1 MVKTRLKKWGY
12 SKNVSVKSEE
22 VESLMELIFEAE
34 SQGDVRK
41 TSTEVTLATGRTVGL
56 DRVAAHLRRK
66 KVSPLVV
73 QKASQLSLARYH
85 HAQSPSPTSLSMQ
98 TPDVFRVPENI
109 FSDVHSYVYG
119 QFSGPGASGAASVP
133 SMIMVSPE
141 DKRVYDLV
149 TASRKFFVQDKPDE
163 AFRLLR
169 VAPARIKELLDTDRP
184 SIPRCIL
191 NIIIMLLSI
200 PGGRELDETVGALVR
215 YIAALATDDSMQWP
229 RDHPLRRILL
239 GLGQAGNQSL
249 LEIAVRGY
257 KCLLLSIES
266 LPDPSVRETT
276 IAAWLDLGEAIGFD
290 ALPVAY
296 LERSL
301 WESYEATRA
310 RSAGAHTTRGAN
322 LLFLMAEL
330 ERQKVCAR
338 GDGAPTA
345 RLRELY
351 GLSLEACAG
360 EGVSALNAE
369 LNGNYYLAGLLRDG
383 GERDEAKAHMRRA
396 IEICTKMGAGATA
409 ARLATEL
416 QGWLRDWGE
425 HEESREMESEIVSR
439 MSDLGLDAASG

>member
-66 KVSPLVV
+66 RVPTLVV

-119 QFSGPGASGAASVP
+119 QFRGPSALGASGVP
-133 SMIMVSPE
+133 SIIMVSPE

-149 TASRKFFVQDKPDE
+149 TASRNFFVQEKPDE
-163 AFRLLR
+163 AFKLLR

-215 YIAALATDDSMQWP
+215 YIATLATDDSMRWP

-276 IAAWLDLGEAIGFD
+276 IAAWLDLGEAVGFD
-290 ALPVAY
+290 ALPFAY
-296 LERSL
+296 LDRSL
-301 WESYEATRA
+301 WESYQATLA
-310 RSAGAHTTRGAN
+310 RSQGAHTARGAN

-330 ERQKVCAR
+330 ERQKVRAR
-338 GDGAPTA
+338 GAPTD
-345 RLRELY
+345 RLRELFTM
-351 GLSLEACAG
+351 SLEACAA

-383 GERDEAKAHMRRA
+383 GERDEAKARMRRA

-416 QGWLRDWGE
+416 QGWLREWGE
-425 HEESREMESEIVSR
+425 HEEEREMESEIVSR